1 VVKDGLW
8 EMGKFKGT
16 PAVDMSKVVEAE
28 ERKAEAAR
36 KKGGFL
42 PSLFSP
48 TQPEVHTKLTE
59 AVVKAI
65 EPAEDQAFLLL
76 FCAR

>member
-1 VVKDGLW
+1 MVKDGLW
-8 EMGKFKGT
+8 ELGKFKGT
-16 PAVDMSKVVEAE
+16 PSLDKSKVVEAE

-65 EPAEDQAFLLL
+65 EPAEDQEFLLL